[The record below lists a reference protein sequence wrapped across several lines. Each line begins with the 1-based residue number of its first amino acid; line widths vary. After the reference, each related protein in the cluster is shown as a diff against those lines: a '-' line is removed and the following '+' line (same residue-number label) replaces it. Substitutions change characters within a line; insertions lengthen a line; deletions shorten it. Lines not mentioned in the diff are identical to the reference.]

1 MRVPINLKSHTHQSG
16 KILDHVISVQN
27 DTKLNVTVDYINLEN
42 VSHKKL
48 YLSNVNQEP
57 IITQNLEPS
66 NEENV
71 L

>member
-42 VSHKKL
+42 VSDH
-48 YLSNVNQEP
+48 YPVNG
-57 IITQNLEPS
+57 IL
-66 NEENV
+66 V
-71 L
+71 